1 MKIEENINTTNNIV
15 DEDDEVENG
24 ETLEVKLEDNEHMK
38 QALEDL
44 GPLLSDEDFDP
55 GNFCTIFF
63 CLFLFVYIF
72 VYIFLPDAGGNT
84 NDPDFEMEDTANDIR
99 EESKPEA
106 KPKPKADTE
115 TQCYYCGQMF
125 LVSQIKEHMSNT
137 HGSYFGRMHGAPR
150 PFQCHNCNGTFKT
163 QSALGKP
170 YSHFML

>member
-1 MKIEENINTTNNIV
+1 MKMKIEESINTTNNIV

-72 VYIFLPDAGGNT
+72 VYIFFQMQVVIPMILILKWKTPPMISEKNLNQRQNLNQRLILKLNVIT
-84 NDPDFEMEDTANDIR
+84 V
-99 EESKPEA
+99 A
-106 KPKPKADTE
+106 K
-115 TQCYYCGQMF
+115 CF
-125 LVSQIKEHMSNT
+125 
-137 HGSYFGRMHGAPR
+137 
-150 PFQCHNCNGTFKT
+150 
-163 QSALGKP
+163 
-170 YSHFML
+170 

>member
-1 MKIEENINTTNNIV
+1 MYN
-15 DEDDEVENG
+15 
-24 ETLEVKLEDNEHMK
+24 
-38 QALEDL
+38 
-44 GPLLSDEDFDP
+44 
-55 GNFCTIFF
+55 FF

-84 NDPDFEMEDTANDIR
+84 NDPDFEMEETANDIR

-163 QSALGKP
+163 QSALGEKYQKFMSYFVTFMSYFVTFMSHKCHKCVRIVTQ
-170 YSHFML
+170 YSKVQNS

>member
-1 MKIEENINTTNNIV
+1 MHN
-15 DEDDEVENG
+15 
-24 ETLEVKLEDNEHMK
+24 
-38 QALEDL
+38 
-44 GPLLSDEDFDP
+44 
-55 GNFCTIFF
+55 FF

-84 NDPDFEMEDTANDIR
+84 NDPDFEMEETANDIR